1 MNKISKENSEENSEE
16 NKNIKKAIQQITQIQ
31 DMIPRF
37 YAIVS
42 VLKSSSLKS
51 RIEQNNEYF
60 EALFEI
66 CEEYFTKKYNFDFK
80 NEIPDGLLT
89 MINNELDD
97 LSIIKDIISSIQKGL
112 YELDILKLSSDSPED
127 TDYRSIIS
135 SLDKNYQCITS
146 EYSDYL
152 SNGID
157 NLDSEFSRIGNMIF
171 PMKLF
176 NKHLSS
182 LTISGKIFNSVMEY
196 IDYRQNQD
204 KDSKISKSLK

>member
-66 CEEYFTKKYNFDFK
+66 CEEYFTKKYNFA
-80 NEIPDGLLT
+80 
-89 MINNELDD
+89 
-97 LSIIKDIISSIQKGL
+97 
-112 YELDILKLSSDSPED
+112 
-127 TDYRSIIS
+127 
-135 SLDKNYQCITS
+135 
-146 EYSDYL
+146 
-152 SNGID
+152 
-157 NLDSEFSRIGNMIF
+157 
-171 PMKLF
+171 F
-176 NKHLSS
+176 NRF
-182 LTISGKIFNSVMEY
+182 I
-196 IDYRQNQD
+196 
-204 KDSKISKSLK
+204 